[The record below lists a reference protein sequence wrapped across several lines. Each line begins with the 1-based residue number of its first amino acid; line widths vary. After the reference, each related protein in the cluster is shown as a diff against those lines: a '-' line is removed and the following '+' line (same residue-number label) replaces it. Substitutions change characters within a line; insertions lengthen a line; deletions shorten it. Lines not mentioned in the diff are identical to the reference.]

1 MNLRGESNE
10 ATTISTARPP
20 KTPLVLSLLDVRAPS
35 YDHRIGGNVCREK
48 EHEPTR
54 AAWRRVNAV
63 RARWDQ
69 AEVLT
74 ACILGFVRDR
84 RARSVLD
91 IGAGRGLVAVPVAAA
106 VKRYVAVEKEPSGA
120 EALRAAGLD
129 VVQGTFPVALDERF
143 DLVVSSHSIPE
154 GGVALLI
161 VTFKGSTE
169 SPIRKLSAELLGVTH
184 GVDDR
189 YTAMLRILRE
199 YGDVEITKTC
209 SHVETDDFAS
219 FTDLWGS
226 WFWRNDEQR
235 AAIEPVLRAAADE
248 RFNVGG
254 RYRVPEEHVVVATAK
269 G

>member
-91 IGAGRGLVAVPVAAA
+91 IGAGRGLVA
-106 VKRYVAVEKEPSGA
+106 

-154 GGVALLI
+154 GDVALYEPFLAGAWKLVASGGTLLI

-254 RYRVPEEHVVVATAK
+254 RAQH
-269 G
+269 

>member
-1 MNLRGESNE
+1 
-10 ATTISTARPP
+10 
-20 KTPLVLSLLDVRAPS
+20 
-35 YDHRIGGNVCREK
+35 
-48 EHEPTR
+48 
-54 AAWRRVNAV
+54 VNAV

-154 GGVALLI
+154 GDVALYEPFLAGAWKLVASGGTLLI

>member
-1 MNLRGESNE
+1 MGPSGGADGVHPRFRPGSQGAERPGHRRRTRAGRRTGRSRGETLCSCRE
-10 ATTISTARPP
+10 GTVGRRS
-20 KTPLVLSLLDVRAPS
+20 APS
-35 YDHRIGGNVCREK
+35 G
-48 EHEPTR
+48 
-54 AAWRRVNAV
+54 
-63 RARWDQ
+63 RARCRTGN
-69 AEVLT
+69 LS
-74 ACILGFVRDR
+74 R
-84 RARSVLD
+84 RARREVRS
-91 IGAGRGLVAVPVAAA
+91 
-106 VKRYVAVEKEPSGA
+106 
-120 EALRAAGLD
+120 
-129 VVQGTFPVALDERF
+129 
-143 DLVVSSHSIPE
+143 VVSSHSIPE
-154 GGVALLI
+154 GDVALYEPFLAGAWKLVASGGTLLI